1 MGPLGGVDRQP
12 SLGDR
17 ADLIEG
23 LEEMRVEDLLTIGA
37 IEALDEGILIGL
49 AGLNVAQADPLSR
62 TPLDEGLGDE
72 LRAVVDTH
80 PGRAAIKSHELVQH
94 PNDPGAGDG
103 GADLD
108 RKRLSVA
115 LVEDREGPEGTAVI
129 ERISHEIERP
139 GLIQARRG

>member
-72 LRAVVDTH
+72 LR
-80 PGRAAIKSHELVQH
+80 LVQH

-115 LVEDREGPEGTAVI
+115 LVED
-129 ERISHEIERP
+129 
-139 GLIQARRG
+139 